1 LRRGREVR
9 LPPSW
14 QVWALLLAAFAART
28 AIFAKVGVEN
38 VGSDF
43 ATFVRTMVVLLAL
56 GVVLS
61 VTEEWQSPSSVSG
74 RSYAF
79 LGHCSLMAGTE
90 SKPSDA
96 ASVRRNLSL
105 IGDHGSLRG
114 RHLPPHDGVG
124 NAAS

>member
-1 LRRGREVR
+1 VKSAFLS
-9 LPPSW
+9 SW
-14 QVWALLLAAFAART
+14 QVWALLSAAFAALA
-28 AIFAKVGVEN
+28 AIFAKVG
-38 VGSDF
+38 G
-43 ATFVRTMVVLLAL
+43 RTSAL
-56 GVVLS
+56 TSPLSSAPSSSCWPGVVLS

-79 LGHCSLMAGTE
+79 LMAGTE

-105 IGDHGSLRG
+105 IGDHCSLRG

-124 NAAS
+124 NAGLVMSHTRLI